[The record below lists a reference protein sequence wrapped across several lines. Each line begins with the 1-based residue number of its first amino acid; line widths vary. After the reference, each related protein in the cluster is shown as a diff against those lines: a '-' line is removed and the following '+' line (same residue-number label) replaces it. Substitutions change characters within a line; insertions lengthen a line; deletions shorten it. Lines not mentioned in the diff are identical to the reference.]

1 MRIKVSKAKID
12 PKNIAN
18 AYVTY
23 KRLFTYVRRYWPSLV
38 IALVAS
44 MVYSGIDAWFIY
56 FLKPLINKG
65 LVAKD
70 REFLKMAPM
79 LVLVVFM
86 LRGFASF
93 FSNYNIASVSRN
105 VIMKLR

>member
-1 MRIKVSKAKID
+1 MAKAKIE
-12 PKNIAN
+12 PKQIAN

-23 KRLFTYVRRYWPSLV
+23 RRLFTYVRRYWLALV
-38 IALVAS
+38 IALFAT
-44 MVYSGIDAWFIY
+44 MVYSGIDAWFVY

-65 LVAKD
+65 LVEKNRD
-70 REFLKMAPM
+70 FLKMAPI

-105 VIMKLR
+105 VIMQ